1 MILRAVESS
10 IKFSLRH
17 LKPDWNNFVP
27 TIDTGGSALRNKY
40 VFSLRRIEG
49 IFAITIFFFFFS
61 KRFFLSVNFEGEK
74 ELSKILRYCVDLFSF
89 HPLSF
94 HLKEGKTLMSL

>member
-1 MILRAVESS
+1 MILRAVESR

-49 IFAITIFFFFFS
+49 IFAITIFFFFFPSDSFYPLIS
-61 KRFFLSVNFEGEK
+61 KGKKNYRRYYDIAWIFSLSIVK
-74 ELSKILRYCVDLFSF
+74 FS
-89 HPLSF
+89 
-94 HLKEGKTLMSL
+94 LKGR